1 MSAQSPT
8 ADRMLEIVVPA
19 ARADELRELLDS
31 DGVAASWLLTEN
43 EDLAVWKA
51 AVTSRGVER
60 VLDRLE
66 EAFTDEPRFRAILY
80 ALEATLPRYVVRRE
94 AGEKAP
100 QRVSRAELYED
111 VAGSAALNRMY
122 LIQVALATVVA
133 AVGLARDN
141 TAVVIGAMVIAPLL
155 GPNIAL
161 AMGTTLGD
169 TVLIRRASKTAAVGV
184 GLALGLSLLLG
195 VVAPV
200 DVGAREITTRTD
212 VGSMDIVL
220 ALASGAAGALA
231 FTGGVSTAL
240 VGVMV
245 AIALLPPTVA
255 TGLLLGK
262 GELERGA
269 GAALLLGIN
278 VVCVNLSAVVAFLL
292 QGIRPARWW
301 EEARSKRATR
311 RALAIWIGSLL
322 LLGGLMALRLW
333 MRQEAGGGV

>member
-155 GPNIAL
+155 GPIL
-161 AMGTTLGD
+161 GFSMGAALGD
-169 TVLIRRASKTAAVGV
+169 F
-184 GLALGLSLLLG
+184 GLLKRSSMTLAGGIGLSLLVAWLLSFILPINLESRELMSRAEVRLDG
-195 VVAPV
+195 V
-200 DVGAREITTRTD
+200 
-212 VGSMDIVL
+212 
-220 ALASGAAGALA
+220 ALAMAAGGAAALSLTRGQA
-231 FTGGVSTAL
+231 SAL

-245 AIALLPPTVA
+245 AAALLPPGA
-255 TGLLLGK
+255 ALGLFA
-262 GELERGA
+262 GA
-269 GAALLLGIN
+269 GEWQFALRAALLLALNIACLVLAALIVFRLRQIKPRTWIEQKNANRAMWIN
-278 VVCVNLSAVVAFLL
+278 ATLSAFFLL
-292 QGIRPARWW
+292 
-301 EEARSKRATR
+301 
-311 RALAIWIGSLL
+311 LAAGLIIWLD
-322 LLGGLMALRLW
+322 LGAEVSVG
-333 MRQEAGGGV
+333 